1 MTGAQAARQ
10 RASHTDS
17 APYMLA
23 PLPFEHC
30 GHKKYKKMKH
40 VPLLIMLACAISRAD
55 AQQVLSLDSCRAMA
69 LRNNKQLAIAA
80 LKQDVARDARK
91 AARTK
96 YLPHVDVLGGYEFTS
111 REVSILNDRQKGAL
125 GSLGTNAAGQLGST
139 MSDVI
144 SEMAGQGIITSQTAE
159 ALGNIAQGIMPGIE
173 EAGNNMGKTIRDA
186 FKTDTRNFFAASI
199 MLTQPIYM
207 GGSIIAAN
215 KIADISEELAA
226 NSLHSRKQDIIYDV
240 DNAYWT
246 VVSLKH
252 KQKLATSYYNLVK
265 KLSGDVGKMIKE
277 GVATRADG
285 LRVDVKVN
293 EAEMQLTQVDNGLSL
308 AKMLLCQLCGLQISD
323 KVALE
328 DENKDMVSAAADIP
342 VASVDDAMENRT
354 ELKMLQN
361 AVDISKQSTKLVRAA
376 YLPQVALTGGYLI
389 TNPSLYNGF
398 ERKFSG
404 VWNIGVMV
412 RIPIWNWF
420 EGTYKIRAG
429 KTATS
434 IAMLELDEAREK
446 IELQVNQSSFKVAEA
461 NKKLAMACK
470 NVERAEENLRCAN
483 LGFKEGVMDV
493 TDVMAAQTAWLQ
505 ACSQKIDADIDVKL
519 TQTNLKKVLGEE
531 LYQ

>member
-1 MTGAQAARQ
+1 
-10 RASHTDS
+10 
-17 APYMLA
+17 
-23 PLPFEHC
+23 
-30 GHKKYKKMKH
+30 MKH
-40 VPLLIMLACAISRAD
+40 VPLLIIMACAASTAG

-69 LRNNKQLAIAA
+69 LRNNKQLAIAG
-80 LKQDVARDARK
+80 LKQNVARDVRK

-96 YLPHVDVLGGYEFTS
+96 YLPHVDVIGGYQFTS
-111 REVSILNDRQKGAL
+111 REISILNDRQKGAL
-125 GSLGTNAAGQLGST
+125 GSLGTTAAGQLSGT
-139 MSDVI
+139 MSEVI
-144 SEMAGQGIITSQTAE
+144 SEMAGQGIITPQTAE
-159 ALGNIAQGIMPGIE
+159 ALGNIAGNVMPGIE
-173 EAGNNMGKTIRDA
+173 QAGNDMGQTIRDA
-186 FKTDTRNFFAASI
+186 FKTDTRNFFAASV

-207 GGSIIAAN
+207 GGSIVAAN

-226 NSLHSRKQDIIYDV
+226 NDMHSRRQDIVFDV

-252 KQKLATSYYNLVK
+252 KQKLAASYRDLVK
-265 KLSGDVGKMIKE
+265 KLSSDVGKMIKE

-308 AKMLLCQLCGLQISD
+308 AKMLLCQLCGLKIND

-328 DENKDMVSAAADIP
+328 DEDKDIIQLSADVP
-342 VASVDDAMENRT
+342 VASVDDAMENRP

-376 YLPQVALTGGYLI
+376 YLPQIALTGGYLV

-412 RIPIWNWF
+412 RIPVWNWF
-420 EGTYKIRAG
+420 EGTYKVRAG

-446 IELQVNQSSFKVAEA
+446 IELQVNQSTYKVNEA
-461 NKKLAMACK
+461 NKKQAMARK

-483 LGFKEGVMDV
+483 IGFKEGVMDV
-493 TDVMAAQTAWLQ
+493 TDVMSAQTAWLQ

-519 TQTNLKKVLGEE
+519 TLTNLKKVLGEE

>member
-1 MTGAQAARQ
+1 M
-10 RASHTDS
+10 
-17 APYMLA
+17 
-23 PLPFEHC
+23 
-30 GHKKYKKMKH
+30 
-40 VPLLIMLACAISRAD
+40 ACAASTAG

-69 LRNNKQLAIAA
+69 LRNNKQLAIAG
-80 LKQDVARDARK
+80 LKQDVARDVRK

-96 YLPHVDVLGGYEFTS
+96 YLPHVDVIGGYQFTS
-111 REVSILNDRQKGAL
+111 REISILNDRQKGAL
-125 GSLGTNAAGQLGST
+125 GSLGTTAAGQLSGT
-139 MSDVI
+139 MSEVI
-144 SEMAGQGIITSQTAE
+144 SEMAGQGIITPQTAE
-159 ALGNIAQGIMPGIE
+159 ALGNIAGNVMPGIE
-173 EAGNNMGKTIRDA
+173 QAGNDMGQTIRDA
-186 FKTDTRNFFAASI
+186 FKTDTRNFFAASV

-207 GGSIIAAN
+207 GGSIVAAN

-226 NSLHSRKQDIIYDV
+226 NDMHSRRQDIVFDV

-252 KQKLATSYYNLVK
+252 KQKLAASYRDLVK
-265 KLSGDVGKMIKE
+265 KLSSDVGKMIKE

-308 AKMLLCQLCGLQISD
+308 AKMLLCQLCGLKISD

-328 DENKDMVSAAADIP
+328 DEDKDIIQPSADVP
-342 VASVDDAMENRT
+342 VASVDDAMENRP

-376 YLPQVALTGGYLI
+376 YLPQIALTGGYLV

-412 RIPIWNWF
+412 RIPVWNWF
-420 EGTYKIRAG
+420 EGTYKVRAG

-446 IELQVNQSSFKVAEA
+446 IELQVNQSTYKVSEA
-461 NKKLAMACK
+461 NKKQAMARK

-483 LGFKEGVMDV
+483 IGFKEGVMDV
-493 TDVMAAQTAWLQ
+493 TDVMSAQTAWLQ

-519 TQTNLKKVLGEE
+519 TLTNLKKVLGEE